1 MTATGLFLMGSLEQ
15 FSLLEVP
22 GPPDMGVF
30 PSTTTKIMKESC
42 AGYASVY
49 TRVREKANILFAG
62 M

>member
-1 MTATGLFLMGSLEQ
+1 MKES
-15 FSLLEVP
+15 
-22 GPPDMGVF
+22 F